1 MTNTAEYA
9 RSRRKVSPRWARFWE
24 AHPLIVVVG
33 VTVLALAV
41 TVALIW
47 PVSDLIAAHDVGL
60 IAGPR
65 RPPALQAAREAVR
78 TQLLTL
84 GAGAF
89 AAGALWFTARNFL
102 LSHEGRVT
110 DRYTRAIE
118 QPTRSPI

>member
-1 MTNTAEYA
+1 MA
-9 RSRRKVSPRWARFWE
+9 PRWLRLIWE
-24 AHPLIVVVG
+24 AHPFVVVVG

-47 PVSDLIAAHDVGL
+47 PVTDLIAAHDVGL
-60 IAGPR
+60 IAGPK
-65 RPPALQAAREAVR
+65 RPPALQAAREAAR

-102 LSHEGRVT
+102 LSAK
-110 DRYTRAIE
+110 DR
-118 QPTRSPI
+118 